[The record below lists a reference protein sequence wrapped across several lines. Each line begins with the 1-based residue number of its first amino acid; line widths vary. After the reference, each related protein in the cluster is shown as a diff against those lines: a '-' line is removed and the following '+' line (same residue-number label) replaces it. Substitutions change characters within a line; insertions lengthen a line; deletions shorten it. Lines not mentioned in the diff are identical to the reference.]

1 MEKIIE
7 LNGAILHIVPTKKFK
22 NITISIKLKSKLKKE
37 TSTIRTLLSF
47 MFSGGTNKLPSQQA
61 ISKYLENLYGMRLGA
76 SVSSKGKAH
85 IIHINSIGINDE
97 YLPEKEGLLVK
108 QLELLHDVLFDL
120 SANSD
125 QFNETI
131 FNSKKRELKQRLIS
145 AKNDKYS
152 YAVDSTLKLMGK
164 DQCLGISSIG
174 YEEDL
179 DSITNQALYDYYQ
192 KCIKEDEVEI
202 YVVGDIKEEEYILF
216 EKYLSFTPK
225 KKSTDV
231 VARYRKTRED
241 ILKIEEIQDITQA
254 KLNIG
259 YEINTAFIDFD
270 HYAFTVFNGMFGGF
284 AHSKLFK
291 VVREEHSLCYYISSN
306 YDAFNSIM
314 LVTAG
319 IDASQSDKVIR
330 LVEDELDKF
339 KHADISKD
347 DFEVTKIMLL
357 NGLKKSND
365 EAGNIIALKYNR
377 DIVAKQ
383 ETIEEYMEK
392 LNHVTLADIQRVAT
406 KVKLDTIYLLKGSE

>member
-1 MEKIIE
+1 
-7 LNGAILHIVPTKKFK
+7 
-22 NITISIKLKSKLKKE
+22 
-37 TSTIRTLLSF
+37 
-47 MFSGGTNKLPSQQA
+47 
-61 ISKYLENLYGMRLGA
+61 
-76 SVSSKGKAH
+76 
-85 IIHINSIGINDE
+85 
-97 YLPEKEGLLVK
+97 LPEKEGLLVK

-231 VARYRKTRED
+231 VARYKKTRED